1 MRGNREGGKDLRFN
15 LRTRWEA
22 DRRRDRKLLSN
33 DKWEKSAAWSCDGL
47 VSAAAAAG
55 SQPVCQ
61 HCLHRASL
69 AYFIPNT
76 RQHNRLEFQEEYL
89 MCGAC
94 IIYLLPA
101 AIKAIKAAA
110 RGGEGSTWSRRASS
124 RSRDHPYSQQ
134 LHQRRLVSRQRKT
147 RFSMR
152 GTNIQGLITSC
163 STSHVRQTLLR
174 HLDHKKSCVKAET
187 WSLLLPFLLI

>member
-1 MRGNREGGKDLRFN
+1 MELRRIGFRCRRCRVTACVSTLFTQGFPGLFYSQHPTAQQVGVPRGIPDVWRVHN
-15 LRTRWEA
+15 LSA
-22 DRRRDRKLLSN
+22 PRRDQS
-33 DKWEKSAAWSCDGL
+33 DQSC
-47 VSAAAAAG
+47 
-55 SQPVCQ
+55 
-61 HCLHRASL
+61 
-69 AYFIPNT
+69 IP
-76 RQHNRLEFQEEYL
+76 
-89 MCGAC
+89 
-94 IIYLLPA
+94 
-101 AIKAIKAAA
+101 AAA

-124 RSRDHPYSQQ
+124 HSRDHPYSQQ

-174 HLDHKKSCVKAET
+174 HLDHKKSCVKAEI